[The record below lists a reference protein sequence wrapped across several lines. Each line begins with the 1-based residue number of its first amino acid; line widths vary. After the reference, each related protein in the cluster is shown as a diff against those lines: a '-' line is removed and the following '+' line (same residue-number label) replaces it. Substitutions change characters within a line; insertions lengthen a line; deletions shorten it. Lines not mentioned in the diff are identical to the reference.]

1 VHLLHSQRTDG
12 GDKAGLV
19 GLSLTERKAPT
30 RTAREISADM
40 GGSRIEFTQTGD
52 RTDRGDLHA
61 ADAVIDAWSY
71 R

>member
-1 VHLLHSQRTDG
+1 MNAHLT
-12 GDKAGLV
+12 
-19 GLSLTERKAPT
+19 
-30 RTAREISADM
+30 ADM
-40 GGSRIEFTQTGD
+40 GCSRIEFTQTGD

>member
-1 VHLLHSQRTDG
+1 VPGNRHAGFGGRLPGKGPISRDLAGQPTLH
-12 GDKAGLV
+12 
-19 GLSLTERKAPT
+19 
-30 RTAREISADM
+30 
-40 GGSRIEFTQTGD
+40 GSRIEFTQTGD

>member
-1 VHLLHSQRTDG
+1 
-12 GDKAGLV
+12 
-19 GLSLTERKAPT
+19 
-30 RTAREISADM
+30 M

-52 RTDRGDLHA
+52 RTDQGDLYA